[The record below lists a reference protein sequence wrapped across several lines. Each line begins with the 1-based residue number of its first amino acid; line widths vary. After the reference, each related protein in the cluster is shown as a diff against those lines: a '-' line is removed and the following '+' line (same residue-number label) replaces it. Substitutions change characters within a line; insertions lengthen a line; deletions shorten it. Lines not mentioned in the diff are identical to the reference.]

1 MSRRIVELAVICF
14 CAAQIASAQEFRLF
28 DRSVQ
33 IHGFASQGFAY
44 TDPKQL
50 ADNA

>member
-14 CAAQIASAQEFRLF
+14 CTTQIASAQEFRLF

-44 TDPKQL
+44 TDLKQL
-50 ADNA
+50 ADDA